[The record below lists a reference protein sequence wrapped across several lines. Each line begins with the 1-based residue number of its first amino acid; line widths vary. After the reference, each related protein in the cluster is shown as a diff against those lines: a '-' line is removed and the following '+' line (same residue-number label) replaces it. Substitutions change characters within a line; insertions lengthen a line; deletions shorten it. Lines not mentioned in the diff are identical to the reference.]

1 MQQIILPCH
10 PLTRRVLIAEYGQE
24 PILLPNRDL
33 LFSLINTTPLRSR
46 VSHERAFEVLTSTIS
61 LQVHDRLAA
70 RLKNSWDAA
79 GFLLLKFHKDAACRY
94 VSTMY
99 GLGQDARP
107 ALQDWLKRH
116 SVEEDDYS
124 LDSAYKM
131 WQRWIWDFSGKNK
144 EYIARKRDQT
154 AGGQKVQAKAVALA
168 KMPADQAAVARDRFL
183 AIAPSVLP
191 TVPKVLYKHVHLY
204 YLCTLCGLSQR
215 KAAAAA
221 GIGRRETVRYAVQTI
236 SNWRDTNRDFAALLL
251 RAAAFRAYTGT
262 DN

>member
-144 EYIARKRDQT
+144 EYIARTRPNGGRAKG
-154 AGGQKVQAKAVALA
+154 AGK
-168 KMPADQAAVARDRFL
+168 
-183 AIAPSVLP
+183 
-191 TVPKVLYKHVHLY
+191 
-204 YLCTLCGLSQR
+204 
-215 KAAAAA
+215 
-221 GIGRRETVRYAVQTI
+221 GRRPRKNARR
-236 SNWRDTNRDFAALLL
+236 SGCRSAGSFPCHR
-251 RAAAFRAYTGT
+251 AFRAA
-262 DN
+262 NRPKSAI